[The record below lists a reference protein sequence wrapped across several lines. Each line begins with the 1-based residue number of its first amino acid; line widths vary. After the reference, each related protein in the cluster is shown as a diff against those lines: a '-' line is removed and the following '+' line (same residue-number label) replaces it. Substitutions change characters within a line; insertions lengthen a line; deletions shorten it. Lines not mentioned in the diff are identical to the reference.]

1 MVCGEIFGVVMKPNR
16 TRLKVQLATRHVRS
30 IQLGIEAMFSPDDIV
45 DFWFASNHPVGN
57 TETNDPYKLAPVLA
71 RDWAKIHI
79 NAKSTEK
86 LYAALGRVYADAYI
100 LGEDLTTYEIAR
112 AIGLR
117 KAALTKDK
125 LQRALKT
132 DWNKWKPG
140 NRAAAALVEPP
151 DALQKLLDQ
160 RRIVIQGL
168 TNTTLNRIGT
178 ALAYGLDKGD
188 SKNTIAADI
197 SSILDDKERAL
208 TIAGTEM
215 SRAVVQASK
224 DLYADS
230 GVEKIEYLVADP
242 CDECQE
248 NYDASPI
255 DIGEQF
261 PNGDPPVH
269 PNCMCDIA
277 PYVVDTQGLFNNE
290 TE

>member
-1 MVCGEIFGVVMKPNR
+1 MKPNR
-16 TRLKVQLATRHVRS
+16 TRLKVQLATKHVRS
-30 IQLGIEAMFSPDDIV
+30 IKLGIEDMFSPNDIV

-79 NAKSTEK
+79 NAHSSEK

-117 KAALTKDK
+117 KAALNKDK

-132 DWNKWKPG
+132 DWNEWKPG
-140 NRAAAALVEPP
+140 NRAAAALVKPP
-151 DALQKLLDQ
+151 GALQSLLDQ

-168 TNTTLNRIGT
+168 TNTTLSRIGT
-178 ALAYGLDKGD
+178 ALAYGLDQG
-188 SKNTIAADI
+188 STKNDIANDI
-197 SSILDDKERAL
+197 SSIIDDSERAL

-215 SRAVVQASK
+215 SRAVVEASK
-224 DLYADS
+224 QLYADS

-277 PYVVDTQGLFNNE
+277 PYVVDTQGLFDNE